1 MITLYDNSIS
11 WYLLQRGFQM
21 KNIAITGGTG
31 FIGTHMIERLLADGH
46 RVSCLV
52 LPRQKY
58 TALPD
63 VTYFEGNIMEP
74 ASLEGFLQNT
84 QTIIHLA
91 GLTRA
96 KTEQEFLAINAEGTA
111 SLVDAAKKYS
121 PDFSH
126 IIAMSSLAAIGPSN
140 DDCGHCEEEPFKPIS
155 SYGRSKAKLEEYL
168 QKQDLNVHWTAIRAP
183 GVYGPYDRD
192 FLQYF
197 KLVNKRVRLVIG
209 KRNVMSLVYVKNL
222 VSAIATCVDNPAAYN
237 QAFFISDDGCYD
249 WDDIGKMI
257 EASLGKK
264 SLRISIPFWVVR
276 GASMMSELMKPM
288 MKNPPLITKDKL
300 AEMSQSYW
308 VVSCKKAHTLL
319 GYTPSYTTSDAFQET
334 GKWYRTHGWL

>member
-1 MITLYDNSIS
+1 
-11 WYLLQRGFQM
+11 M

-31 FIGTHMIERLLADGH
+31 FIGTHMIEQLLADGH
-46 RVSCLV
+46 SVSCLV

-58 TALPD
+58 TAISN
-63 VTYFEGNIMEP
+63 VTYFEGDIMNP
-74 ASLEGFLQNT
+74 ASLEEFLQGT
-84 QTIIHLA
+84 QTIVHLA

-96 KTEQEFLAINAEGTA
+96 KTEQEFIAINTDGTA
-111 SLVDAAKKYS
+111 SLMDAAKKYS
-121 PDFSH
+121 PNFSH

-140 DDCGHCEEEPFKPIS
+140 DDCGLCEEEPFKPIS

-168 QKQDLNVHWTAIRAP
+168 QNQNLNVHWTAIRAP

-222 VSAIATCVDNPAAYN
+222 VSAIAACIDNPAAYN

-257 EASLGKK
+257 EASLGKR
-264 SLRISIPFWVVR
+264 SLRIPIPFWAVR
-276 GASMMSELMKPM
+276 TTSMVSEWLKPIM
-288 MKNPPLITKDKL
+288 RNPPLITKDKL

-308 VVSCKKAHTLL
+308 VVSCKKANELL
-319 GYTPSYTTSDAFQET
+319 GYRPTYSTSDAFRET
-334 GKWYRTHGWL
+334 GTWYRSHGWL